1 MHAPELVKLA
11 MEKTG
16 KTSQHQIAE
25 VLGVSHVAVG
35 KWLRGENCPTFEQAA
50 ELAVLAG
57 LPPVSTAAEV
67 RQHSKD
73 GANHKALLRRMAQ
86 MAAAVMLTTSIT
98 TVKAQSTF
106 QSVGYD
112 QIQSTTVY
120 IMRNWRRAWR
130 SAGTALAWLRSLMHG
145 RQPCPAAAN
154 A

>member
-50 ELAVLAG
+50 ELALLAG

-86 MAAAVMLTTSIT
+86 IAAAVVLTTSIT
-98 TVKAQSTF
+98 AVKAENVVKSAGYNDVQSTA
-106 QSVGYD
+106 
-112 QIQSTTVY
+112 VY
-120 IMRNWRRAWR
+120 IMRNYGCGATLPVLAIFLIRT
-130 SAGTALAWLRSLMHG
+130 GTLARL
-145 RQPCPAAAN
+145 P
-154 A
+154 